1 LGRLALLTWVAAPAL
16 LPNVLPV
23 LMCALVAGGAG
34 LGWFLRHFKREESA
48 PIPQTKNPT
57 ELKTAVTFAAGYAFV
72 LLLVAWINDVVGTRG
87 VYAVALVSGLTD
99 VDAITLSSLR
109 LFGLGE
115 LQREQATTSITLAL
129 ISNLCFKLGI
139 VAFAG
144 DWRLFQRCALSMGA
158 MAAAAGAWL
167 ALFG

>member
-1 LGRLALLTWVAAPAL
+1 
-16 LPNVLPV
+16 
-23 LMCALVAGGAG
+23 
-34 LGWFLRHFKREESA
+34 
-48 PIPQTKNPT
+48 
-57 ELKTAVTFAAGYAFV
+57 VTFAAGYAFV

-129 ISNLCFKLGI
+129 ISNLCFKLGL

-144 DWRLFQRCALSMGA
+144 DWRLFRRCALSMGA
-158 MAAAAGAWL
+158 MAAAAGIWL
-167 ALFG
+167 ALFV